1 MAKRLNTVNFVYTAI
16 GLAVAGGIGYYV
28 YTRLRNR
35 RIGQDFG
42 GQTGGTQGI
51 TQGSGFGQADTQDN
65 LMELRRS
72 TRKAGRAVKDA
83 ATGVGKS
90 VKRGATDVG
99 EAFED
104 ASSSGKALIE
114 QESSGYKSTY

>member
-35 RIGQDFG
+35 RIGSEFE
-42 GQTGGTQGI
+42 
-51 TQGSGFGQADTQDN
+51 TQGSFAQGTSQGDTQDN

-72 TRKAGRAVKDA
+72 TRKAGRAVKDTA
-83 ATGVGKS
+83 AGIGKS
-90 VKRGATDVG
+90 VKRGASDVG

-114 QESSGYKSTY
+114 QESTGYKTGY